1 MWIEYQTC
9 IVYYMSKDHFEHL
22 KSLRDFLSDIP
33 EVTQTLKD
41 APSVLGMNI
50 INEPFPG
57 NFYEDRACVTHDRKS
72 AISTTMVPKILNQV
86 SK

>member
-1 MWIEYQTC
+1 MYC
-9 IVYYMSKDHFEHL
+9 ILCMSIDHFEHL

-57 NFYEDRACVTHDRKS
+57 NFYEDRAGVKHDHKS
-72 AISTTMVPKILNQV
+72 AINNHGPQNFEQSLQIICA
-86 SK
+86 

>member
-1 MWIEYQTC
+1 MQLVHDLSITTQ
-9 IVYYMSKDHFEHL
+9 
-22 KSLRDFLSDIP
+22 FLSDIP

-41 APSVLGMNI
+41 APGVLGMNI

-57 NFYEDRACVTHDRKS
+57 NFYEDSSSVEHDHKS
-72 AISTTMVPKILNQV
+72 AINKHGTRTQILNKV